1 MKITVVFFYLCLIKC
16 FSSAGKSFERE
27 RNVFLLFLFLATHV
41 ASGAFFSHQYSQNGR
56 LSSLSLRSRI
66 DQPHSAISFR
76 RKPRDNRECVRER
89 ELSLYRT
96 HLCCYYQVAIFQKKV
111 LARHRFVYNVRALA
125 PERGESVFQGM
136 RRDDARPQWVCR
148 SLIMRREPIE
158 ESDKRKKFYSFSNA
172 SCRDESRQRC
182 AICVQNPDDSLRS
195 AIHIVFRVSL
205 RSSSFTEPRHPP
217 NQIILFL

>member
-27 RNVFLLFLFLATHV
+27 RNVFFVVFVSRHTRCRQRCVFLTPVFAKRSFVVAFTTLAHRST
-41 ASGAFFSHQYSQNGR
+41 AFCHIVPTQAERQ
-56 LSSLSLRSRI
+56 
-66 DQPHSAISFR
+66 Q
-76 RKPRDNRECVRER
+76 RECARER
-89 ELSLYRT
+89 ELSLS
-96 HLCCYYQVAIFQKKV
+96 HSPVCCYYQVAIFQKKV

-125 PERGESVFQGM
+125 PERGESGLSRHASG
-136 RRDDARPQWVCR
+136 RRKTSM
-148 SLIMRREPIE
+148 SLSLLLLRRNK

-172 SCRDESRQRC
+172 SCRDKSRQRC